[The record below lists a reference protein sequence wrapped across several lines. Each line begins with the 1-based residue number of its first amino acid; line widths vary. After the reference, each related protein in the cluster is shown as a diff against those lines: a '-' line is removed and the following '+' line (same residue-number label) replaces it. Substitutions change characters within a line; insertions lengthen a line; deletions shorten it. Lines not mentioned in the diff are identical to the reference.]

1 MSEISADRYNVV
13 GLGILNFNLKVNIV
27 GLGVSSFN
35 RPMTKLPVKTS
46 LLVMMI
52 FGLDVISRHFPSSRT
67 FWYFLELYRT
77 FWKIVEPSEIFQNFL
92 KLPNNFWSFSEL
104 S

>member
-27 GLGVSSFN
+27 GSGVSSFN
-35 RPMTKLPVKTS
+35 RPMTKLPVKIS

-52 FGLDVISRHFPSSRT
+52 FGHDVISRH
-67 FWYFLELYRT
+67 LELSG
-77 FWKIVEPSEIFQNFL
+77 I
-92 KLPNNFWSFSEL
+92 FWSFIEL
-104 S
+104 SGTS